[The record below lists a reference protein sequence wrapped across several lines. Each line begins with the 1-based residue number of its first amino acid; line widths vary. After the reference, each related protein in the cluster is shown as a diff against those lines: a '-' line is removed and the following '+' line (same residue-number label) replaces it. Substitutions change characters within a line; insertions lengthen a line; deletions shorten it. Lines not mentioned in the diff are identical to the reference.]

1 MASVSSAIFSALQF
15 SEAESALRPWWDNI
29 EDYSVYIILILV
41 NIFFKDKNNGGD
53 FIPTLVDNTPI
64 CIS

>member
-41 NIFFKDKNNGGD
+41 NIFFKDKNNAQ
-53 FIPTLVDNTPI
+53 
-64 CIS
+64 